1 MSRKSRDT
9 NATNAPAGNLEVQRI
24 RVNRDGYDSD
34 GAYWGAGPDVFVVT
48 TAGGTEE
55 ITVRAKSAAEAR
67 QLATQQ
73 LEASEIATAPKAET
87 RIGGTPTRK
96 SRFEI
101 DWQDPVTNAS
111 VRVRITH
118 SRNYLVD
125 GTDHVEV
132 ESIAPKRAPLPITE
146 TGYLSNFIDALELI
160 NAGGPVTWIKSW
172 LDREAGGKAW
182 RTRQQARQQGDL
194 FQWADARAEVAP
206 RREGKPSKPGA
217 KRRPPTRK
225 DRSPE

>member
-9 NATNAPAGNLEVQRI
+9 NATNAPAGRLEVQRI
-24 RVNRDGYDSD
+24 RVNREGYDSD
-34 GAYWGAGPDVFVVT
+34 GAYWGAGPDVFIVT
-48 TAGGTEE
+48 AAGGAEE
-55 ITVRAKSAAEAR
+55 ITVRARNAAEAR

-73 LEASEIATAPKAET
+73 LQGAESASPKSKS
-87 RIGGTPTRK
+87 RIGGNPTRK

-101 DWQDPVTNAS
+101 DWRDPVTNAT
-111 VRVRITH
+111 VRIRITQ

-132 ESIAPKRAPLPITE
+132 ESIAPMRALLPITE

-172 LDREAGGKAW
+172 LDREAGGKVW

-194 FQWADARAEVAP
+194 FQWAEAQAEVALG
-206 RREGKPSKPGA
+206 RTSKPSKPGA
-217 KRRPPTRK
+217 KHRPAARK

>member
-9 NATNAPAGNLEVQRI
+9 TATNAPAGKLEVQRI
-24 RVNRDGYDSD
+24 RVNRKGYDND
-34 GAYWGAGPDVFVVT
+34 GAYWGAGLDVFIVT
-48 TAGGTEE
+48 TAGGSEE
-55 ITVRAKSAAEAR
+55 ITVRAKSTAEAR

-73 LEASEIATAPKAET
+73 LEGAEPASLKSKS
-87 RIGGTPTRK
+87 RIGGNSTRK

-101 DWQDPVTNAS
+101 DWRDPVTNAS
-111 VRVRITH
+111 VRIRITQ

-132 ESIAPKRAPLPITE
+132 ESIAPERAPLPITE

-160 NAGGPVTWIKSW
+160 NAGGPVAWIKSW

-182 RTRQQARQQGDL
+182 RTRQQSRQQGDL
-194 FQWADARAEVAP
+194 FQWAETQAEVAP
-206 RREGKPSKPGA
+206 GRKGKPSKPGA
-217 KRRPPTRK
+217 KPRPAARK
-225 DRSPE
+225 TRSPE

>member
-1 MSRKSRDT
+1 MSRKTRDT
-9 NATNAPAGNLEVQRI
+9 NATNASAGKLEVQRI
-24 RVNRDGYDSD
+24 RVNREGNDND
-34 GAYWGAGPDVFVVT
+34 GAYWGAGPDVFIVT
-48 TAGGTEE
+48 AAGGSEE
-55 ITVRAKSAAEAR
+55 ITVRAKSAVEAR

-73 LEASEIATAPKAET
+73 LEGAEATAPKT
-87 RIGGTPTRK
+87 KSRIGGNSTRK

-101 DWQDPVTNAS
+101 DWHDPVTNAT
-111 VRVRITH
+111 VRIRITQ

-132 ESIAPKRAPLPITE
+132 ESIVPKRAPLPITE

-160 NAGGPVTWIKSW
+160 NAGWPVTWIKGW
-172 LDREAGGKAW
+172 LDRESDGKAW

-194 FQWADARAEVAP
+194 FQWADALAEVAP
-206 RREGKPSKPGA
+206 GSKGEPSKPAA
-217 KRRPPTRK
+217 KRRPAARK

>member
-1 MSRKSRDT
+1 MSRKSRYT
-9 NATNAPAGNLEVQRI
+9 NATNAPAGKLDVQRI
-24 RVNRDGYDSD
+24 HVNRDGYDTD

-48 TAGGTEE
+48 AAGGAEE

-67 QLATQQ
+67 HLATQQ
-73 LEASEIATAPKAET
+73 LEGGAAAAQKTKS
-87 RIGGTPTRK
+87 RIGGNPTRK
-96 SRFEI
+96 TRFEI
-101 DWQDPVTNAS
+101 DWQDPVTNAT
-111 VRVRITH
+111 VRIRITQ

-132 ESIAPKRAPLPITE
+132 EGIAPKRAPLPITE

-194 FQWADARAEVAP
+194 FQWAEAQAEVAP
-206 RREGKPSKPGA
+206 GQKVKPSKPGA
-217 KRRPPTRK
+217 RRSPAARK